1 MLKTPLLKGA
11 FSIYTIGKVISFYYF
26 WKTHSFTLYAL
37 YTPMELYYSLSVLIV
52 LASFFAYF
60 NVRFLKLPSTIGI
73 MVIAMAVS
81 IFLVVFG
88 NVFPTTLNRISSL
101 ISRFDFTELLMGAML
116 NFMLFAG
123 AIHINLKDLKEQR
136 LPIIVFSTVS
146 VVIST
151 FVVGTFLYY
160 LLPVLHLGMPYIYC
174 LLFGALISPT
184 DPVAVLSILKEVKV
198 RKSLETKIAGESLFN
213 DGMAIVAF
221 AVILNI
227 AQDNE
232 YTPTVLNVA
241 WLFIREAGG
250 GFLLGVLLGIVAAKA
265 IRKIDDYKVSV
276 LITLAVVMGGYLIAS
291 ALHISGPLTMVFAGL
306 IIGNFKKTSVMS
318 STTKDYLD
326 KFWELNDEILNA
338 VLFLFIGFNLLM
350 VTDIN
355 NYWIPGL
362 ACVIIVLLAR
372 YVSIWLPTF
381 IIPFKKKFNSNTIKI
396 LVWGGLRGGVSIA
409 LALSIDNVPYKD
421 DIIAITYFVVVF
433 SIIVQGLSIAK
444 IAGKL
449 LGKK

>member
-1 MLKTPLLKGA
+1 
-11 FSIYTIGKVISFYYF
+11 
-26 WKTHSFTLYAL
+26 
-37 YTPMELYYSLSVLIV
+37 MELYYSLSVLIV

-88 NVFPTTLNRISSL
+88 NVFPNTLNHISSL
-101 ISRFDFTELLMGAML
+101 ISKFDFTELLMGAML

-123 AIHINLKDLKEQR
+123 AIHINLKDLREQR
-136 LPIIVFSTVS
+136 LPIMVFSTVS

-160 LLPVLHLGMPYIYC
+160 LTPFLHLSIPYSYC

-232 YTPTVLNVA
+232 YTPTVFNVL
-241 WLFIREAGG
+241 WLFLREAGG
-250 GFLLGVLLGIVAAKA
+250 GFLLGVLLGIGAAKA
-265 IRKIDDYKVSV
+265 MRKIDDYKVSV
-276 LITLAVVMGGYLIAS
+276 LITLSVVMGGYLIAS

-318 STTKDYLD
+318 PTTKDYLD

-355 NYWIPGL
+355 NYWLPGL
-362 ACVIIVLLAR
+362 ACVIVVLLAR
-372 YVSIWLPTF
+372 YVSIWLPTL

-409 LALSIDNVPYKD
+409 LALSIDDVPYKN

-433 SIIVQGLSIAK
+433 SILVQGLSIAK